1 MQIARMTALVALFVS
16 TMAMAQPKPA
26 AAPPAAATP
35 ALPAAAGAAAM
46 KPGLWELTT
55 VVETAGSPTKRTV
68 VGRACYSAADVAD
81 IHRIIPQQREF
92 GMQCENR
99 DAKSQGG
106 ASSWSVVCN
115 SKDATMNGT
124 GKMSVAGATYTGR
137 AELELKKRGAKPV
150 KVEQTVSGKWI
161 EACK

>member
-1 MQIARMTALVALFVS
+1 MQIALVTALVALFAS
-16 TMAMAQPKPA
+16 TTALAQTKPA
-26 AAPPAAATP
+26 PAAATP
-35 ALPAAAGAAAM
+35 AAPAPAAAPM

-81 IHRIIPQQREF
+81 LQRIIPQQREF

-99 DAKSQGG
+99 DAKTQGG
-106 ASSWSVVCN
+106 ASSWSVVCA
-115 SKDATMNGT
+115 SKDATMSGT
-124 GKMSVAGATYTGR
+124 GKMSIAGTTYTGR

>member
-1 MQIARMTALVALFVS
+1 MQVAMVSALVALFTSAAV
-16 TMAMAQPKPA
+16 AQTKPA
-26 AAPPAAATP
+26 AVPPTPPTAAA
-35 ALPAAAGAAAM
+35 PAAAGGAAL

-99 DAKSQGG
+99 DAKSQAG
-106 ASSWSVVCN
+106 AGSWSVVCT

-124 GKMSVAGATYTGR
+124 GKMSLAGTTYTGR

-150 KVEQTVSGKWI
+150 KVEQTVSGKWL

>member
-1 MQIARMTALVALFVS
+1 MQVARITALVALFASAV
-16 TMAMAQPKPA
+16 AIAQSKPA
-26 AAPPAAATP
+26 APPIPAATPTAPAAA
-35 ALPAAAGAAAM
+35 AGAAM

-115 SKDATMNGT
+115 SKDATMSGT
-124 GKMSVAGATYTGR
+124 GKMSVAATTYTGR

>member
-1 MQIARMTALVALFVS
+1 MQIALVTALVALFAS
-16 TMAMAQPKPA
+16 TTALAQTKPA
-26 AAPPAAATP
+26 PAAATP
-35 ALPAAAGAAAM
+35 AAPAPAAAPM

-81 IHRIIPQQREF
+81 LQRIIPQQREF

-106 ASSWSVVCN
+106 ASSWSIVCT
-115 SKDATMNGT
+115 SKDASMSGT
-124 GKMSVAGATYTGR
+124 GKMSVAGTTYTGR

-150 KVEQTVSGKWI
+150 KVEQTFSGKWI

>member
-1 MQIARMTALVALFVS
+1 MRVALAVVLAGLLSFP
-16 TMAMAQPKPA
+16 AAWAQPKPMAPEVAKA
-26 AAPPAAATP
+26 APAAAT
-35 ALPAAAGAAAM
+35 M

-55 VVETAGSPTKRTV
+55 VVETAGSTTKRTV
-68 VGRACYSAADVAD
+68 VGRSCYAPADVAD
-81 IHRIIPQQREF
+81 VQRVIPQQREF
-92 GMQCENR
+92 GMRCENR
-99 DAKSQGG
+99 DAKSQGP
-106 ASSWSVVCN
+106 STTWSVVCT

-124 GKMSVAGATYTGR
+124 GKMSFGNAAYTGR